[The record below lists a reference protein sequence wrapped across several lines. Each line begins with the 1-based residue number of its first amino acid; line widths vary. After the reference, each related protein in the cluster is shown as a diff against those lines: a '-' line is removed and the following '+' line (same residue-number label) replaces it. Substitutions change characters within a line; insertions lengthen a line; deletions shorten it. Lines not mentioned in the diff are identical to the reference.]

1 MTVLFY
7 FFFFFCE
14 KQKITRAYARIYIRM
29 YARKNKK
36 KKKCDF
42 RDIFAKICRFTMVRS
57 DIFAD
62 FIIFFIFFLLE
73 IVTFRP

>member
-1 MTVLFY
+1 MRVY
-7 FFFFFCE
+7 IYVCMRV
-14 KQKITRAYARIYIRM
+14 KI
-29 YARKNKK
+29 KK

-42 RDIFAKICRFTMVRS
+42 RDIFAQICRFTMVRS
-57 DIFAD
+57 SVFAV